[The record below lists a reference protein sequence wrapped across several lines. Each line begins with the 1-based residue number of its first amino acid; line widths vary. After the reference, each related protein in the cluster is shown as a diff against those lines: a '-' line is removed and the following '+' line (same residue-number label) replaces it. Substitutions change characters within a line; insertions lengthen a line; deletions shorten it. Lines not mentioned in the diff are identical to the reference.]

1 MLDFVISKTVIFS
14 FTSLEIVGS
23 VNMAGNEQDKYQDI
37 CYAKNYLSEVICRLD
52 FADQMKVFNSTM
64 PREVYGV
71 VRKYYPIAEPQEVVG
86 AQFQVN
92 PISGTV
98 INNMVSKN
106 WVFWARNKE
115 SSCSIDSTR
124 VVFSV
129 KKYSVFDSLYK
140 AVSEIMRAI
149 LDLNPDC
156 QGKRLGLRY
165 INSLPMKEPEYRIAD
180 KYFKALDIMRNDD
193 TLRLYTQMVYY
204 VPETD
209 IRVNLQYG
217 YPNPDFP
224 AKLKNR
230 SFLIDT
236 DAFYQG
242 ILFSEDIDEMVMN
255 MHTEAQKC
263 FENMITDSFRKE
275 LNSEE

>member
-1 MLDFVISKTVIFS
+1 
-14 FTSLEIVGS
+14 
-23 VNMAGNEQDKYQDI
+23 MAGNEQDKYQDI

-64 PREVYGV
+64 PREVYSV

-106 WVFWARNKE
+106 WIFWARNKE

-140 AVSEIMRAI
+140 AVSEIMRVI